1 MDAPKGNRHNA
12 GHAAPAKTLT
22 KFIIDFIAMRG
33 MLFLTDPRLFTLV
46 WVAGIVVMLSAM
58 GVFQ

>member
-1 MDAPKGNRHNA
+1 MAAPKGNGRNA

-22 KFIIDFIAMRG
+22 KRTIDFIA
-33 MLFLTDPRLFTLV
+33 LYAVLVFTDPRLFTLA
-46 WVAGIVVMLSAM
+46 WAAGLVALLAGM

>member
-1 MDAPKGNRHNA
+1 MAAPKGNGRNA

-22 KFIIDFIAMRG
+22 KRTIDF
-33 MLFLTDPRLFTLV
+33 ML
-46 WVAGIVVMLSAM
+46 AGM